1 MKCRAFLIMVVMVAL
16 VVLSSATVG
25 QEINSGTQAS
35 SGAAQLQQNM
45 PNGAEFAQL
54 APVTLK
60 IPFNLVNNSTKTIW
74 TSPGELPT
82 YIVAGIVNNG
92 KLKMD
97 VMTVS
102 LTPDT
107 KERKWKSA
115 GEALPGGD
123 GLVVFGKFV
132 EIWIKCQN
140 ATTKQYSTGTLE
152 VATWIPQ

>member
-16 VVLSSATVG
+16 IVLSSATVG
-25 QEINSGTQAS
+25 QETNSGTQAS

-45 PNGAEFAQL
+45 PKGAEFAQL

-60 IPFNLVNNSTKTIW
+60 IPFNLVNNSTKTVW

-123 GLVVFGKFV
+123 GLVVFGKFI

-152 VATWIPQ
+152 VATLIPQ